1 MVNLARFI
9 PGTPDA
15 DYMRQ
20 QVSERGILEKI
31 DTVNAVIKRGLGEEY
46 SMVDFYKMIADI
58 EDNLNRNMNDPRAK
72 LMANTFV
79 DAHKE
84 EKPAAPKVAAPKVEE
99 KADVKPETVNDNKET
114 TKDPDAV
121 VDENPVI
128 PADNEPDGGQGA
140 GGDRDPAG
148 PEGPGEGT
156 GTVVEETADDQG
168 INEQTNDEG
177 EQGAGDAD
185 ENDSAGKDDN
195 AEVEQTTK
203 RGRKKAEDAE

>member
-31 DTVNAVIKRGLGEEY
+31 DAVNAVIKRGLGEEY
-46 SMVDFYKMIADI
+46 SVVDFYKMIADI
-58 EDNLNRNMNDPRAK
+58 ENNLNRNMNDPRAK
-72 LMANTFV
+72 NLVNTFT
-79 DAHKE
+79 E
-84 EKPAAPKVAAPKVEE
+84 EPKAE
-99 KADVKPETVNDNKET
+99 VKKET
-114 TKDPDAV
+114 PKASV
-121 VDENPVI
+121 VDKKDI
-128 PADNEPDGGQGA
+128 PDDNDKQPIITDNEQGA
-140 GGDRDPAG
+140 GGDRGPAG

-156 GTVVEETADDQG
+156 GIFENPDNDGAQGPEGTSEGTGIVENPDTDG
-168 INEQTNDEG
+168 N
-177 EQGAGDAD
+177 
-185 ENDSAGKDDN
+185 SAGTNDN

>member
-1 MVNLARFI
+1 MMNFARFI

-20 QVSERGILEKI
+20 QVSERGVLEKI
-31 DTVNAVIKRGLGEEY
+31 DAVNAVIKRGLGEEY
-46 SMVDFYKMIADI
+46 SVVDFYKMIADI

-72 LMANTFV
+72 NLVNTFT
-79 DAHKE
+79 E
-84 EKPAAPKVAAPKVEE
+84 EP
-99 KADVKPETVNDNKET
+99 KADVKKET
-114 TKDPDAV
+114 PKAPV
-121 VDENPVI
+121 VDKKDI
-128 PADNEPDGGQGA
+128 PDDNDKQHIITDNEQGA
-140 GGDRDPAG
+140 GGDRGPAG

-156 GTVVEETADDQG
+156 GIVEETADDQG
-168 INEQTNDEG
+168 INEQANDEN

-203 RGRKKAEDAE
+203 RGRKKSEDAE